1 MNQIWYTCSMKIISV
16 NFYKTSQGT
25 EPVRQWLLSLKKDD
39 KKIIGQ
45 DVKTVEFGWPLGM
58 PLVRKLDKSL
68 WEVRSDISD
77 GRISRVIFT
86 VEKSIMILLH
96 GFIKKTQKTST
107 QDINL
112 AKVRRNEVLNG

>member
-1 MNQIWYTCSMKIISV
+1 MKIISV

>member
-1 MNQIWYTCSMKIISV
+1 MKIISV
-16 NFYKTSQGT
+16 NFYRTSQGT
-25 EPVRQWLLSLKKDD
+25 EPVRQWLLSLKNDD

-58 PLVRKLDKSL
+58 PLVRKLNKSL